1 MLKKNPRWIE
11 LDADKDFLLRM
22 LSTRQRDGV
31 LIAELNAIT
40 AELAN
45 TPMMIDSKLLKGKRS
60 AKIATE
66 KPPKADKPPK
76 VWVPKTIKDI
86 RPPRPMRNYKA
97 VLTDA
102 DAVQWN
108 LVISRVRGCPTH
120 RHFARIVEK

>member
-1 MLKKNPRWIE
+1 MLKKNPKWIE
-11 LDADKDFLLRM
+11 LDADKEYLLRM

-31 LIAELNAIT
+31 LIAELNAVT

-45 TPMMIDSKLLKGKRS
+45 TPMMIDSKKIKPIKV
-60 AKIATE
+60 AKVRMERT
-66 KPPKADKPPK
+66 PKADIPPK

-102 DAVQWN
+102 NDIQYK
-108 LVISRVRGCPTH
+108 LIISRVRGCPTH
-120 RHFARIVEK
+120 RHFEMI

>member
-11 LDADKDFLLRM
+11 LDADKEFLLRM

-31 LIAELNAIT
+31 LIAELNAVN

-45 TPMMIDSKLLKGKRS
+45 TPMMIDSKKVKPIKVAKDRS
-60 AKIATE
+60 VKT
-66 KPPKADKPPK
+66 PKADKPPK
-76 VWVPKTIKDI
+76 VWTPLTIKDI

-102 DAVQWN
+102 NDIQYK
-108 LVISRVRGCPTH
+108 LVVSRLRGCPTH
-120 RHFARIVEK
+120 RHFQEI